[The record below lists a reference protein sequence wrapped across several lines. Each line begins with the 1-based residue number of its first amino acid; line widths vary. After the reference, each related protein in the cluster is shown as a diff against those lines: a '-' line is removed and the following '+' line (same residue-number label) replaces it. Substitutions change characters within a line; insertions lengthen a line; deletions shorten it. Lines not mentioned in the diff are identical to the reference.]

1 MPEARSQSK
10 VKRLILGSFS
20 SNCYL
25 VFDEKSKETLIV
37 DPGDAADYIERVVSD
52 LGLTPILIVATHGH
66 VDHVLACEELKLAY
80 GISFAASPKDTF
92 LLGRIRHGAIFP
104 TIDRALK
111 EGDEISVGRATFRV
125 IETPGHTP
133 GSICLY
139 SRENKVAFVGDLVFK
154 GGGIGRYDF
163 PYSDKAKL
171 YKSVKKILDLP
182 GKTVFYPGHG
192 EEILVKDILVRWL

>member
-1 MPEARSQSK
+1 M
-10 VKRLILGSFS
+10 
-20 SNCYL
+20 
-25 VFDEKSKETLIV
+25 VFEEKSKETLIV

-80 GISFAASPKDTF
+80 GISFAASPKDAF
-92 LLGRIRHGAIFP
+92 LLGRTRQTAKHFFKTNGAISP
-104 TIDRALK
+104 KIDRTLK
-111 EGDEISVGRATFRV
+111 EGDEIGVGRDTFRV

-154 GGGIGRYDF
+154 GGEIGRYDF
-163 PYSDKAKL
+163 GYSDRRDLNQSIKKVLIAFPEDTIL
-171 YKSVKKILDLP
+171 YS
-182 GKTVFYPGHG
+182 GHG
-192 EEILVKDILVRWL
+192 EEALVKEVKFLL

>member
-1 MPEARSQSK
+1 MVK

-25 VFDEKSKETLIV
+25 VFDEKSKKTLIV

-52 LGLTPILIVATHGH
+52 FSLTPILIVATHGH

-80 GISFAASPKDTF
+80 GIFFAASPKDSF
-92 LLGRIRHGAIFP
+92 LLGRTRHGAISP
-104 TIDRALK
+104 TIDRTLK
-111 EGDEISVGRATFRV
+111 EGDETSVGRDTFRV

-139 SRENKVAFVGDLVFK
+139 SRENKAAFVGDLVFK

-163 PYSDKAKL
+163 AYANREELK
-171 YKSVKKILDLP
+171 KSVKKILRLP
-182 GKTVFYPGHG
+182 QNTIIYPGHG
-192 EEILVKDILVRWL
+192 PEFRLSEIGALNM